1 MLVGALVQHAE
12 ALIGYREGAKALES
26 ARTAVHILRELRR
39 TRTRTD
45 ADPILM
51 PPALS
56 QLAAAC
62 TLNGLSTE
70 AAEHSAQ
77 CRDIQ
82 LPVHR
87 RSLVSAF
94 LAPPLTT
101 SLDAAMARYC
111 RVVAIR

>member
-12 ALIGYREGAKALES
+12 ALIAYREGAKALES
-26 ARTAVHILRELRR
+26 ARTAVHILRELR
-39 TRTRTD
+39 RTRTD

-70 AAEHSAQ
+70 AAEHSVQ

-94 LAPPLTT
+94 LAPDTHNISGCGDGTLLPR
-101 SLDAAMARYC
+101 S
-111 RVVAIR
+111 AIR